1 MIDQS
6 NQAQLVEAMVTR
18 RDVDP
23 LWRPADKLNVA
34 CRELQEAQEWLKG
47 RKLVTTPLTP
57 LPMGESPA
65 CKKRITSADGPAGV
79 SPTKGGGSSP
89 HKAVEESSPSKTVK
103 RDMSASAKDDSE
115 KCADA
120 KASAQ
125 DREGGEDNGSSQ
137 GEDEVDETEEEVT
150 SEAPKR
156 RKTLVAIK
164 DEKEHI
170 LAAGKWAGLGAVRK
184 ANEVRVNVGITEI
197 DGPHWIDHRYTG
209 STRVPC
215 RNMWPMRQG

>member
-1 MIDQS
+1 MIMIDQS

-18 RDVDP
+18 RDMDP

-57 LPMGESPA
+57 SPMGESPTR
-65 CKKRITSADGPAGV
+65 KKWITSADGPAGV
-79 SPTKGGGSSP
+79 SSP
-89 HKAVEESSPSKTVK
+89 RKAIEESSPSKTVE
-103 RDMSASAKDDSE
+103 RDMSASAKDNSE
-115 KCADA
+115 KHAGA

-137 GEDEVDETEEEVT
+137 GEDEVEEEVT

-156 RKTLVAIK
+156 RKTLVAIE

-170 LAAGKWAGLGAVRK
+170 LVAGKWAGLGAVRK

-197 DGPHWIDHRYTG
+197 DSPHWIDHRYTG
-209 STRVPC
+209 STCVPR
-215 RNMWPMRQG
+215 RNMRPMCQG